1 VAERRKRIK
10 APEVRRFV
18 ELLRNPTIL
27 GHSQTVSETASNV
40 QPLARE
46 YELSAYDAAYLDLA
60 IRQGPPLATLDNK
73 LKTAGRSAGVKLFQA

>member
-10 APEVRRFV
+10 PPEVRRFV
-18 ELLRNPTIL
+18 ELLRNLTII
-27 GHSQTVSETASNV
+27 GHSQTVSETVSNV

-60 IRQGPPLATLDNK
+60 IRQGAPLATLDNK
-73 LKTAGRSAGVKLFQA
+73 LKTASRSAGIKLFQA